1 MGRVV
6 YPKKYPGYTIV
17 RTDPKVNNG
26 IVNNELLRKY
36 YDTKITGS
44 NRIGRLTGK
53 TTTEA
58 VANYL
63 YVWYEVMA
71 VIQIAG
77 RIIERKAWIREDS
90 FSYYYNNEEKQI
102 DPQAQRIAYAQQQ
115 ATATQKAINATGLLM
130 QELERTAKTKP
141 VSGAQK
147 QAINNLNNQYAS
159 TLTKLKSIGGVK
171 LRGSNLSGMAGLGI
185 IPVII
190 LVVVVAAVLIG
201 YGIAEWVKWSVN
213 MKQVENEALTQQE
226 LIKAQIDVLNNPNA
240 TPEERSGAANELQKL
255 NDASISRSKELIDN
269 NKENSMF
276 GNIKQ
281 LVILGVGGLI
291 AFNLIGK

>member
-6 YPKKYPGYTIV
+6 YPKKDPGYTIV
-17 RTDPKVNNG
+17 RTDPQVNNG
-26 IVNNELLRKY
+26 LVNNELLRKY
-36 YDTKITGS
+36 YNTKINGS

-53 TTTEA
+53 TATEA

-63 YVWYEVMA
+63 YVWYEVMT

-102 DPQAQRIAYAQQQ
+102 DPQKQRIAYAQQQ
-115 ATATQKAINATGLLM
+115 ATATQKAINATGLMM
-130 QELERTAKTKP
+130 QELESTAKTKQL
-141 VSGAQK
+141 SGFQK
-147 QAINNLNNQYAS
+147 QAINNLNNQYAG

-171 LRGSNLSGMAGLGI
+171 LRGNNLKGMSGLGI
-185 IPVII
+185 IPIII

-226 LIKAQIDVLNNPNA
+226 LIKAQIDVLNNPNSTA
-240 TPEERSGAANELQKL
+240 DQKSGAASELQKL

-291 AFNLIGK
+291 AFNLIRK